1 MANSYRNEI
10 SLKEMCRTLWKG
22 KYIIAAFT
30 VVCLIVGIVLSCF
43 VVSTDFEA
51 TVYIDPS
58 LYGIGQ
64 AELIY
69 ETKRTSVAGT
79 VAGKLAEEP
88 RSLVKG
94 TTIESVKDTRYIKVN
109 VVYPSRE
116 VSIKAAEE
124 ISLDILQL
132 ARDLRQERLFKDKER
147 TERLLAFFDAE
158 PLIDEES
165 SAAEGK
171 QSGGMVY
178 MEMDPVTKMQ
188 LSQKAET
195 LARLRSLNFELYE
208 IMAHP
213 DYEPENWIFTTPVV
227 SKPVNKPVYIILS
240 AFFGFALSCFIVLI
254 RESWVETPEQE
265 KIATYHELNE

>member
-1 MANSYRNEI
+1 MADSSRNEI
-10 SLKEMCRTLWKG
+10 SLKEMWRTLWKG
-22 KYIIAAFT
+22 KFIIAVFT
-30 VVCLIVGIVLSCF
+30 IVCLVIGIILSYF
-43 VVSTDFEA
+43 FVSTDYNA

-58 LYGIGQ
+58 LYGISQ

-69 ETKRTSVAGT
+69 EAKRISIAGT
-79 VAGKLAEEP
+79 VAGRLAEEP

-94 TTIESVKDTRYIKVN
+94 TTIESVKDTRYIKVD
-109 VVYPSRE
+109 VVYPLRE
-116 VSIKAAEE
+116 VSMKAAEE
-124 ISLDILQL
+124 IGLDILKL

-147 TERLLAFFDAE
+147 TERMLTFFDAE

-227 SKPVNKPVYIILS
+227 SKPVNKPVYITLA
-240 AFFGFALSCFIVLI
+240 AFFGLALACFIVLI
-254 RESWVETPEQE
+254 RESWVETPGKERDSA
-265 KIATYHELNE
+265 I